1 MMKWVLMLFL
11 GNVFVSQAATVNTS
25 LYILRDSIHFDNGTA
40 LPYTTFNA
48 NNTFNATNARIVVN
62 QGDQLDL
69 WVVNFDSDPH
79 EFRIQGETTTV
90 TIPVGDSVQVLYD
103 CNTPGVYIFHDPMNF
118 PDNASAGLSGMLVVK
133 NTSHAG
139 FYWNV
144 KEHQVGYNDSVFAGT
159 SPNWMTYYPEH
170 FTINGRSNPNINN
183 DPDARVVGNV
193 GDTIYIYIAN
203 TGQSVHSMHLHG
215 YHATVTY
222 YSKDASKVGWSKD
235 SMPIYPSET
244 MILELVPDIPGEYP
258 VHDHNLIGTT
268 GGSLYPQGMFTT
280 LLIAP

>member
-1 MMKWVLMLFL
+1 MIKWILSLFL
-11 GNVFVSQAATVNTS
+11 LCATQAEAATVNTS

-40 LPYTTFNA
+40 LPYATFNA
-48 NNTFNATNARIVVN
+48 NNSFSATNARIVVDL
-62 QGDQLDL
+62 GDQLEL
-69 WVVNFDSDPH
+69 WVVNFDTDVH
-79 EFRIQGETTTV
+79 EFRIEGETNTV
-90 TIPVGDSVQVLYD
+90 SIPVGDSVQVMYD
-103 CNTPGVYIFHDPMNF
+103 CNTAGVFIFHDPMNF
-118 PDNASAGLSGMLVVK
+118 PDNASVGLAGMLVVK

-144 KEHQVGYNDSVFAGT
+144 KEHQVGYNDSIFAGT
-159 SPNWMTYYPEH
+159 AVDWLSYYPNH

-193 GDTIYIYIAN
+193 GDTLFIYIAN

-215 YHATVTY
+215 YHATVVY
-222 YSKDASKVGWSKD
+222 YSKDASRVGWSKD

-244 MILELVPDIPGEYP
+244 MILELVPNIPGEYP

-268 GGSLYPQGMFTT
+268 GGNLYPQGMFTT